1 MPEQPPLILAVV
13 PEHIGGRTLGS
24 GLATAFEGQARVVV
38 VERAE
43 EDPAALA
50 GANAI
55 VSGLSPITA
64 EHLAAAPQLRL
75 IQCASHGSEYVDL
88 EAAAARGVRVATIR
102 STGAEK
108 DDVAEHVFAL
118 MLTLAKQILPGHLAL
133 RNGDWALPQLQRSI
147 TELFG
152 KTLGVVGMG
161 LVGREVAR
169 RALAFEMTVVYY
181 DRNPP
186 GSDDVTA
193 PQGTRWEPLDD
204 LLRASDYVTLHLP
217 LTPDT
222 RNLIDARR
230 LSLMKRTA
238 FLINTSRGSLVDQQ
252 SLAVALERGV
262 IAGAGVDVFDPEPPS
277 RSMRL
282 LHAPNVVLSPHVAGV
297 TRETVVRIAQAALA
311 NVLQYLATGEL
322 ADEVTGC

>member
-1 MPEQPPLILAVV
+1 MSEQPPLILAVV
-13 PEHIGGRTLGS
+13 PEHIGGRLLGS
-24 GLATAFEGQARVVV
+24 QLTQAFAGQARVVV

-43 EDPAALA
+43 EDRAALA
-50 GANAI
+50 EAPAI

-64 EHLAAAPQLRL
+64 EHLAAAPKLR
-75 IQCASHGSEYVDL
+75 IVQCASHGSDYVDL
-88 EAAAARGVRVATIR
+88 EAAAARDVRVATIR

-118 MLTLAKQILPGHLAL
+118 MLTLAKQILAGHLAL
-133 RNGDWALPQLQRSI
+133 REGDWALPQLQRSI

-161 LVGREVAR
+161 QVGGEVAR
-169 RALAFEMTVVYY
+169 RAVAFGMTVVYY
-181 DRNPP
+181 DRTPP
-186 GSDDVTA
+186 GAEIPA
-193 PQGTRWEPLDD
+193 PEGTRWEPLDD
-204 LLRASDYVTLHLP
+204 LLRGSDYVTLHLP
-217 LTPDT
+217 LTRET

-252 SLAVALERGV
+252 SLAVALERGA
-262 IAGAGVDVFDPEPPS
+262 IAGAGIDVFDPEPPP

-282 LHAPNVVLSPHVAGV
+282 LHAPHIVLSPHVAGV
-297 TRETVVRIAQAALA
+297 TRETVVRIAQAAFA
-311 NVLQYLATGEL
+311 NVLRYLATGEL
-322 ADEVTGC
+322 ADEVPTA

>member
-1 MPEQPPLILAVV
+1 MSEQPPVILAVV

-24 GLATAFEGQARVVV
+24 GLATAFKGQARVVV

-50 GANAI
+50 GASAI

-64 EHLAAAPQLRL
+64 EHLAAAPRLR
-75 IQCASHGSEYVDL
+75 IVQCASHGSDYVDL

-161 LVGREVAR
+161 QVGREVAH
-169 RALAFEMTVVYY
+169 RALAFRMTVVYY
-181 DRNPP
+181 DRDPP
-186 GSDDVTA
+186 GADVSA
-193 PQGTRWEPLDD
+193 PEGTRREPLDD

-222 RNLIDARR
+222 RKLIDARR

-311 NVLQYLATGEL
+311 NVLRYLATGEL
-322 ADEVTGC
+322 VDEVTAC

>member
-1 MPEQPPLILAVV
+1 MSEQPPLILGVV
-13 PEHIGGRTLGS
+13 PEHIGGRRLGS
-24 GLATAFEGQARVVV
+24 GLARAFEGQAHVVI

-43 EDPAALA
+43 EDPDTLA
-50 GANAI
+50 ETEAI

-64 EHLAAAPQLRL
+64 EHLAAAPRLR
-75 IQCASHGSEYVDL
+75 IVQCASHGSDFVDL

-118 MLTLAKQILPGHLAL
+118 MLTLAKQILAGHLAL
-133 RNGDWALPQLQRSI
+133 RNGEWALPQLQRSI

-161 LVGREVAR
+161 QVGREVAR
-169 RALAFEMTVVYY
+169 RAVAFGMTVVCY
-181 DRNPP
+181 DRHPVE
-186 GSDDVTA
+186 GAA
-193 PQGTRWEPLDD
+193 PEGARWMGVDD

-217 LTPDT
+217 LTAET
-222 RNLIDARR
+222 RTLIDARR
-230 LSLMKRTA
+230 LSLLKRTA

-252 SLAVALERGV
+252 SLAVALERGL
-262 IAGAGVDVFDPEPPS
+262 IAGAGIDVFDPEPPS

-297 TRETVVRIAQAALA
+297 TRETVVRIAQAAFA
-311 NVLQYLATGEL
+311 NVLRYLSTGQL
-322 ADEVTGC
+322 ADEVTTE